1 MANWLRGVIHLRGS
15 KQSLRKFFLNLID
28 PDDLEAA
35 NVNENSIYLKT
46 TSHIG
51 FHIKDTC
58 GNYIDSYEMNINFLD
73 AANITEDSVYLKT
86 TCHVGFHIANT
97 RGNYID
103 GYEVNIN
110 FSDVIPDENSY
121 YMFRLDFSSCGT
133 LDVEGMCNLS
143 QLYAIDFA
151 IDIYD
156 AWTGINQDICIING
170 NIVRNILSAS

>member
-1 MANWLRGVIHLRGS
+1 MANWQRGVLYLRGS
-15 KQSLRKFFLNLID
+15 KENLRKFFLNLID

-35 NVNENSIYLKT
+35 N
-46 TSHIG
+46 
-51 FHIKDTC
+51 
-58 GNYIDSYEMNINFLD
+58 
-73 AANITEDSVYLKT
+73 ITEDSIYLKT

-170 NIVRNILSAS
+170 NIIRNNVVQET

>member
-1 MANWLRGVIHLRGS
+1 MANWQRGVLYLRGS
-15 KQSLRKFFLNLID
+15 KENLRKFFLNLID

-35 NVNENSIYLKT
+35 N
-46 TSHIG
+46 
-51 FHIKDTC
+51 
-58 GNYIDSYEMNINFLD
+58 
-73 AANITEDSVYLKT
+73 ITEDSIYLKT

-133 LDVEGMCNLS
+133 LDVEGMCSLS
-143 QLYAIDFA
+143 QLYCIDFA

-170 NIVRNILSAS
+170 NIIRNNVVQET

>member
-1 MANWLRGVIHLRGS
+1 MANWQRGVLYLRGS
-15 KQSLRKFFLNLID
+15 KENLRKFFLNLID

-35 NVNENSIYLKT
+35 NVNENSLYLKT
-46 TSHIG
+46 TS
-51 FHIKDTC
+51 
-58 GNYIDSYEMNINFLD
+58 
-73 AANITEDSVYLKT
+73 
-86 TCHVGFHIANT
+86 HVGFHIANT
-97 RGNYID
+97 LGNYID

-151 IDIYD
+151 IDVYD

-170 NIVRNILSAS
+170 NIVRDNICYNDSR

>member
-1 MANWLRGVIHLRGS
+1 MANWQRGVIHLRGS
-15 KQSLRKFFLNLID
+15 KQSLRKFILNLID
-28 PDDLEAA
+28 PDDLETA

-51 FHIKDTC
+51 FHIKDAC
-58 GNYIDSYEMNINFLD
+58 GNYIDSYEVNINFLD
-73 AANITEDSVYLKT
+73 AM
-86 TCHVGFHIANT
+86 
-97 RGNYID
+97 
-103 GYEVNIN
+103 
-110 FSDVIPDENSY
+110 PDENSY
-121 YMFRLDFSSCGT
+121 YMFRLDFSSCGS

-170 NIVRNILSAS
+170 NIIRNNVVQET

>member
-1 MANWLRGVIHLRGS
+1 MANWQRGVLYLRGS
-15 KQSLRKFFLNLID
+15 KENLRKFFLNLID

-46 TSHIG
+46 TSH
-51 FHIKDTC
+51 
-58 GNYIDSYEMNINFLD
+58 
-73 AANITEDSVYLKT
+73 
-86 TCHVGFHIANT
+86 VGFHIANT
-97 RGNYID
+97 CGNYID

-110 FSDVIPDENSY
+110 FSDAMPDENSY

-133 LDVEGMCNLS
+133 LDVEEMCNLS
-143 QLYAIDFA
+143 QLYCMDFA

-170 NIVRNILSAS
+170 NIIRNNVVQET

>member
-1 MANWLRGVIHLRGS
+1 MANWQRGVIHLRGS
-15 KQSLRKFFLNLID
+15 KQSLRKFILNLID
-28 PDDLEAA
+28 PDDLEAV

-51 FHIKDTC
+51 FHIKETC

-73 AANITEDSVYLKT
+73 AM
-86 TCHVGFHIANT
+86 
-97 RGNYID
+97 
-103 GYEVNIN
+103 
-110 FSDVIPDENSY
+110 PDENSY
-121 YMFRLDFSSCGT
+121 YMFRLDFSSCGS

-156 AWTGINQDICIING
+156 AWTGMNQDICIING
-170 NIVRNILSAS
+170 NIIRNNVVQDT

>member
-1 MANWLRGVIHLRGS
+1 MANWQRGVLYLRGS
-15 KQSLRKFFLNLID
+15 KENLRKFFLNLID

-35 NVNENSIYLKT
+35 NVNENSLYLKT

-73 AANITEDSVYLKT
+73 
-86 TCHVGFHIANT
+86 
-97 RGNYID
+97 
-103 GYEVNIN
+103 
-110 FSDVIPDENSY
+110 VIPDENSY
-121 YMFRLDFSSCGT
+121 YIFRLDFSSCGS

-170 NIVRNILSAS
+170 NIIRNNIVQGT

>member
-1 MANWLRGVIHLRGS
+1 MANWQRGVIHLRGS
-15 KQSLRKFFLNLID
+15 KQSLRKFILNLID
-28 PDDLEAA
+28 PDDLEAV

-73 AANITEDSVYLKT
+73 AM
-86 TCHVGFHIANT
+86 
-97 RGNYID
+97 
-103 GYEVNIN
+103 
-110 FSDVIPDENSY
+110 PDENSY
-121 YMFRLDFSSCGT
+121 YMFRLDFSSCGS

-156 AWTGINQDICIING
+156 AWTGMNQDICIING
-170 NIVRNILSAS
+170 NIIRNNVVQET

>member
-1 MANWLRGVIHLRGS
+1 MANWQRGVLYLRGS
-15 KQSLRKFFLNLID
+15 KENLRKFFLNLID
-28 PDDLEAA
+28 PDDIEAA
-35 NVNENSIYLKT
+35 NVNESSIYLKT

-51 FHIKDTC
+51 FH
-58 GNYIDSYEMNINFLD
+58 M
-73 AANITEDSVYLKT
+73 
-86 TCHVGFHIANT
+86 ANT

-133 LDVEGMCNLS
+133 LDVEGMCSLS
-143 QLYAIDFA
+143 QLYCIDFA

-170 NIVRNILSAS
+170 NIIRNNVVQET